1 MQISIRYAS
10 KGGHTRALAQALA
23 SALGIKAEL
32 AGVPVEDADVLFV
45 GSAVYAYG
53 IDPSVKQLIL
63 GLDPAKVR
71 RIAVFGNAALA
82 QGRVYAEIKS
92 LAERRGLKVDPDYYS
107 CKGEFGFLHKGH
119 PDQDD
124 LKMIAAWGRTFLDPK
139 EGT

>member
-1 MQISIRYAS
+1 MQISIRYAL

-63 GLDPAKVR
+63 GSTRPR
-71 RIAVFGNAALA
+71 CAVSPCSATPLWPRAGSMP
-82 QGRVYAEIKS
+82 KS
-92 LAERRGLKVDPDYYS
+92 SPWPRDGA
-107 CKGEFGFLHKGH
+107 
-119 PDQDD
+119 
-124 LKMIAAWGRTFLDPK
+124 
-139 EGT
+139 